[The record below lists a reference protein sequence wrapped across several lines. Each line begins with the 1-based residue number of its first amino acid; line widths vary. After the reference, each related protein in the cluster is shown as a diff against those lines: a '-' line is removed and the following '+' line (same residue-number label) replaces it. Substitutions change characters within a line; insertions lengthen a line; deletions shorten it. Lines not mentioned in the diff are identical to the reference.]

1 MNPQLYATLPF
12 IMFGCVLFVV
22 GMWSV
27 HKIRKE
33 EAAKRAAGFTASPPE
48 SRLHS
53 GE

>member
-33 EAAKRAAGFTASPPE
+33 EAAKRAAGFTASQPD
-48 SRLHS
+48 SRSRS
-53 GE
+53 GD

>member
-12 IMFGCVLFVV
+12 VMFGGFLLVV
-22 GMWSV
+22 GLWSI

-33 EAAKRAAGFTASPPE
+33 EGAKRAAGFTVTPPE
-48 SRLHS
+48 TRSHS

>member
-12 IMFGCVLFVV
+12 IMFGCVLLIV

-33 EAAKRAAGFTASPPE
+33 EAAKRAVGFTGSRPE
-48 SRLHS
+48 SSSHS

>member
-12 IMFGCVLFVV
+12 FIFGSVIFVV
-22 GMWSV
+22 GLWSV

-48 SRLHS
+48 SRSHS

>member
-12 IMFGCVLFVV
+12 VMFGGFLLVV
-22 GMWSV
+22 GLWSI

-33 EAAKRAAGFTASPPE
+33 EGAKRAAGFTVTPTETRS
-48 SRLHS
+48 HS